1 MHFYAHSSSILA
13 VGLNGPGYYIH
24 WGFVQLSL
32 ANLVVIALMVAVF
45 ILALV
50 LPFPGNRKNG
60 Q

>member
-1 MHFYAHSSSILA
+1 MLA
-13 VGLNGPGYYIH
+13 IGLGGAGYYIH

-45 ILALV
+45 VLALV
-50 LPFPGNRKNG
+50 IPFPGRRNR

>member
-1 MHFYAHSSSILA
+1 MIIG

-32 ANLVVIALMVAVF
+32 ANLVVIALMVVVF

-50 LPFPGNRKNG
+50 LPFPGRRNDR
-60 Q
+60 

>member
-1 MHFYAHSSSILA
+1 MSTPSLLA
-13 VGLNGPGYYIH
+13 VGLNGTGYNIH

-32 ANLVVIALMVAVF
+32 ANLVVIGLMVIVF

-50 LPFPGNRKNG
+50 VPFPGGKGR